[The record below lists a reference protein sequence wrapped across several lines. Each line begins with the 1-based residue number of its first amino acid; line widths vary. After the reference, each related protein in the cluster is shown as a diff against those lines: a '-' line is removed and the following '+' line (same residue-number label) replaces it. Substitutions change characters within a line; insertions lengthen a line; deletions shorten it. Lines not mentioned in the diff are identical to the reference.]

1 MSDYN
6 VTLFSMIFI
15 IVFLCFLLFMMFQVG
30 SCDDTKFSIKT
41 TLLIFPIIFLIVFSI
56 MNPKLEFYKIKEMSI
71 TEIENYNSNKLEKY
85 RKFLIK
91 EENYKAKEKYVI
103 KQKIDKYIK
112 DNNLQINETI
122 YREALENNSLIL
134 ENKVINFKATVKE
147 ILLVPIEKIK

>member
-6 VTLFSMIFI
+6 KLLFLSILV
-15 IVFLCFLLFMMFQVG
+15 IVLFCFLVFVMFQMI
-30 SCDDTKFSIKT
+30 SKDDTKFSIKI
-41 TLLIFPIIFLIVFSI
+41 TLLITPIIFMLVFWG
-56 MNPKLEFYKIKEMSI
+56 NKTKLEFYKIKEMSI
-71 TEIENYNSNKLEKY
+71 TEIQNYDSNKLEKY
-85 RKFLIK
+85 REYLIEDK
-91 EENYKAKEKYVI
+91 NYNAKEKYAI

-134 ENKVINFKATVKE
+134 ENKVINFEATVKE